1 MSQICVCNIEQQQ
14 LKDYICYINVIEL
27 NRDKKFIT
35 ISMAEQ
41 LLFHQMTIGG
51 WIETHWTLSNEK
63 SFN

>member
-41 LLFHQMTIGG
+41 LLFHQMAMGR

-63 SFN
+63 SL